1 MSNELTGAKVLAK
14 MLHDYGVTDIFHV
27 PAVLRTT
34 MAELETISNIRRIH
48 AHGEASAAYMAD
60 GYARASGRPGV
71 CAAQII
77 GALNLAAGLRDAWL
91 AKSPVIALTGGRDQ
105 ATKFRKAYQEVD
117 DIPAFEPVTKLNA
130 TVDSANRFP
139 DMLNQAFRVAVS
151 GSPGPV
157 HLQFKG
163 NEGQVDQESFDETIP
178 TSIDES
184 VSSVPPYRPKP
195 DIAQIKKA
203 MDIINNASKPI
214 LVVGGGVRWSK
225 AGDLI
230 DEISKKLKIPV
241 ATSLNGKDVINSTNP
256 LNVGVVGTYSRGSA
270 NKSVLAADL
279 AIFVGTDLGGMVTNF
294 WTIPKIGIK
303 AIHIDIDPEVLGRNY
318 PLEVGIMADA
328 KMALTEMMKFADETM
343 VEKRISWVEE
353 VQSYCRD
360 WYDEFRPLLQSDNI
374 PIRPERVCHDLSL
387 NLPDNSF
394 VVVDTGHGG
403 MWMGGMFD
411 LKSAGQSYIRSAG
424 HLGWAF
430 PASLGV
436 KCAVP
441 DRPVIC
447 FTGDAGFWYH
457 IAEVETAVRWGINA
471 VIVVNNNGAGN
482 QSKRGFD
489 RVYGGTQT
497 DKAREMWTFN
507 NVNFAQIAK
516 HMGAESIRVE
526 NPKDFTPALQKAIAL
541 NKCVILDVVTD
552 VDALAPLAYTE

>member
-225 AGDLI
+225 AGVLI

-241 ATSLNGKDVINSTNP
+241 ATSLNAKDVINSTNP

-328 KMALTEMMKFADETM
+328 KMALTEMMKFADETT

-353 VQSYCRD
+353 VQGYSRD

-411 LKSAGQSYIRSAG
+411 LKSSGQSYIRSAG

-436 KCAVP
+436 KCAAP

>member
-27 PAVLRTT
+27 PAVLRTM

-328 KMALTEMMKFADETM
+328 KMALTEMIKFADETM

-360 WYDEFRPLLQSDNI
+360 WYDEFRPLLQSNNI

-436 KCAVP
+436 KCAAP

>member
-203 MDIINNASKPI
+203 MDLINNASKPI

-328 KMALTEMMKFADETM
+328 KMALTEMIKFADETM

-436 KCAVP
+436 KCAAP

-516 HMGAESIRVE
+516 QMGAESIRVE

>member
-195 DIAQIKKA
+195 DMAQIKKA

-328 KMALTEMMKFADETM
+328 KMALTEMIKFADETM

-436 KCAVP
+436 KCAAP

-497 DKAREMWTFN
+497 EKAREMWTFN

-516 HMGAESIRVE
+516 QMGAESIRVE

>member
-117 DIPAFEPVTKLNA
+117 DIPAFEPVTKFNA

-163 NEGQVDQESFDETIP
+163 NEGQVDQESFDENIP

-279 AIFVGTDLGGMVTNF
+279 AIFIGTDLGGMVTNF

-328 KMALTEMMKFADETM
+328 KMALAEMMKFADENM

-353 VQSYCRD
+353 VQGYCRD

-411 LKSAGQSYIRSAG
+411 LKSSGQNYIRSAG

-436 KCAVP
+436 KCAAP

-497 DKAREMWTFN
+497 EKAREMWTFN

-552 VDALAPLAYTE
+552 VDALAPLAYT

>member
-27 PAVLRTT
+27 PAVLRTM

-328 KMALTEMMKFADETM
+328 KMALTEMIKFADETM

-353 VQSYCRD
+353 VQGYCRD

-436 KCAVP
+436 KCAAP

>member
-184 VSSVPPYRPKP
+184 ISSVPPYRPKP

-203 MDIINNASKPI
+203 MEIINNASKPI

-225 AGDLI
+225 AGVLI

-241 ATSLNGKDVINSTNP
+241 ATSLNAKDVINSTNP

-328 KMALTEMMKFADETM
+328 KMALTEMMKFADETT

-353 VQSYCRD
+353 VQGYCRD

-411 LKSAGQSYIRSAG
+411 LKSSGQSYIRSAG

>member
-241 ATSLNGKDVINSTNP
+241 ATSLNAKDVINSTNP

-328 KMALTEMMKFADETM
+328 KMALTEMIKFADETM

-436 KCAVP
+436 KCAAP

>member
-1 MSNELTGAKVLAK
+1 
-14 MLHDYGVTDIFHV
+14 
-27 PAVLRTT
+27 
-34 MAELETISNIRRIH
+34 
-48 AHGEASAAYMAD
+48 MAD
-60 GYARASGRPGV
+60 GYARASGKPGV

-91 AKSPVIALTGGRDQ
+91 AKSPVVALTGGRDQ

-117 DIPAFEPVTKLNA
+117 DLPAFEPVTKFNA

-139 DMLNQAFRVAVS
+139 DMLNQAFRVSVS
-151 GSPGPV
+151 GCPGPV

-163 NEGQVDQESFDETIP
+163 NEGQVDQEKFDEQIP
-178 TSIDES
+178 RDIHENAI
-184 VSSVPPYRPKP
+184 SVPPYRPSP
-195 DIAQIKKA
+195 DLSSIKKA
-203 MDIINNASKPI
+203 MDIINNSNKPI
-214 LVVGGGVRWSK
+214 FVVGGGVRWSQ
-225 AGDLI
+225 AGSLI

-241 ATSLNGKDVINSTNP
+241 ATSLNGKDVIDANNP

-279 AIFVGTDLGGMVTNF
+279 VIFIGTDLGGMITNF
-294 WTIPKIGIK
+294 WTIPKIGTK

-318 PLEVGIMADA
+318 PLEVGVQSDA
-328 KMALTEMMKFADETM
+328 KNALLEMLKFADDNSA
-343 VEKRISWVEE
+343 EKRLAWVNEI
-353 VQSYCRD
+353 QSYCQE
-360 WYDEFRPLLQSDNI
+360 WYDEFRPLLTSDAV
-374 PIRPERVCHDLSL
+374 PIRPERICHDLSL
-387 NLPDNSF
+387 NLPDDAF

-411 LKSAGQSYIRSAG
+411 LKSSNQNYIRSAG

-441 DRPVIC
+441 ERPVVC

-457 IAEVETAVRWGINA
+457 IAEIETAVRWNINS

-489 RVYGGTQT
+489 RVYGGSQTQ
-497 DKAREMWTFN
+497 KAREMWTFN
-507 NVNFAQIAK
+507 NVNFAEIAK
-516 HMGAESIRVE
+516 HMGAVGIRVE
-526 NPKDFTPALQKAIAL
+526 DPKDFKPALEKAISL

-552 VDALAPLAYTE
+552 VDALAPLAYTG

>member
-195 DIAQIKKA
+195 DMAQIKKA

-241 ATSLNGKDVINSTNP
+241 ATSLNAKDVINSTNP

-328 KMALTEMMKFADETM
+328 KMALTEMMKFADETT

-353 VQSYCRD
+353 VQGYCRD

-436 KCAVP
+436 KCAAP

>member
-328 KMALTEMMKFADETM
+328 KMALTEMMKFADETT

-353 VQSYCRD
+353 VQGYCRD

-411 LKSAGQSYIRSAG
+411 LKSSGQSYIRSAG

>member
-225 AGDLI
+225 AGVLI

-328 KMALTEMMKFADETM
+328 KMALTEMMKFADETT

-353 VQSYCRD
+353 VQGYCRD

-411 LKSAGQSYIRSAG
+411 LKSSGQSYIRSAG

>member
-163 NEGQVDQESFDETIP
+163 NEGQVDQETFDETIP

-294 WTIPKIGIK
+294 WTIPQIGIK

-353 VQSYCRD
+353 VQGYSRD

-411 LKSAGQSYIRSAG
+411 LKSSGQSYIRSAG

-436 KCAVP
+436 KCAAP

>member
-195 DIAQIKKA
+195 DMAQIKKA

-328 KMALTEMMKFADETM
+328 KMALTEMIKFADETM

-360 WYDEFRPLLQSDNI
+360 WYDEFRPLLQSNNI

-436 KCAVP
+436 KCAAP

-526 NPKDFTPALQKAIAL
+526 NPKDFTPAMQKAIAL

>member
-178 TSIDES
+178 TSIDEG

-328 KMALTEMMKFADETM
+328 KMALTEMIKFADETM

-436 KCAVP
+436 KCAAP

>member
-328 KMALTEMMKFADETM
+328 KVALTEMIKFADETM

-411 LKSAGQSYIRSAG
+411 LKSSGQNYIRSAG

-436 KCAVP
+436 KCAAP

>member
-328 KMALTEMMKFADETM
+328 KMALTEMIKFADETM

-436 KCAVP
+436 KCAAP

-526 NPKDFTPALQKAIAL
+526 NPKDFTPAMQKAIAL

>member
-195 DIAQIKKA
+195 DIAKIKKA

-328 KMALTEMMKFADETM
+328 KMALTEMIKFADETM

-353 VQSYCRD
+353 VQGYCRD

-411 LKSAGQSYIRSAG
+411 LKSSGQSYIRSAG

-436 KCAVP
+436 KCAAP

>member
-241 ATSLNGKDVINSTNP
+241 ATSLNAKDVINSTNP

-328 KMALTEMMKFADETM
+328 KMALTEMMKFADETT

-353 VQSYCRD
+353 VQGYCRD
-360 WYDEFRPLLQSDNI
+360 WYDEFRPLLQSDSI

-411 LKSAGQSYIRSAG
+411 LKSSGQSYIRSAG

>member
-241 ATSLNGKDVINSTNP
+241 ATSLNAKDVINSTNP

-328 KMALTEMMKFADETM
+328 KMALTEMMKFADETK

-353 VQSYCRD
+353 VQGYCRD
-360 WYDEFRPLLQSDNI
+360 WYDEFRPLLQSDSI

-411 LKSAGQSYIRSAG
+411 LKSSGQSYIRSAG

>member
-353 VQSYCRD
+353 VQGYCRD

-516 HMGAESIRVE
+516 QMGAESIRVE

>member
-328 KMALTEMMKFADETM
+328 KMALTEMIKFADETM

-411 LKSAGQSYIRSAG
+411 LKSSGQSYIRSAG

-436 KCAVP
+436 KCAAP

>member
-157 HLQFKG
+157 HLKFKG

-203 MDIINNASKPI
+203 MDLIDNASKPI

-230 DEISKKLKIPV
+230 
-241 ATSLNGKDVINSTNP
+241 
-256 LNVGVVGTYSRGSA
+256 
-270 NKSVLAADL
+270 
-279 AIFVGTDLGGMVTNF
+279 
-294 WTIPKIGIK
+294 
-303 AIHIDIDPEVLGRNY
+303 
-318 PLEVGIMADA
+318 
-328 KMALTEMMKFADETM
+328 
-343 VEKRISWVEE
+343 VE
-353 VQSYCRD
+353 
-360 WYDEFRPLLQSDNI
+360 F
-374 PIRPERVCHDLSL
+374 
-387 NLPDNSF
+387 
-394 VVVDTGHGG
+394 
-403 MWMGGMFD
+403 
-411 LKSAGQSYIRSAG
+411 
-424 HLGWAF
+424 
-430 PASLGV
+430 
-436 KCAVP
+436 
-441 DRPVIC
+441 
-447 FTGDAGFWYH
+447 
-457 IAEVETAVRWGINA
+457 
-471 VIVVNNNGAGN
+471 
-482 QSKRGFD
+482 
-489 RVYGGTQT
+489 
-497 DKAREMWTFN
+497 
-507 NVNFAQIAK
+507 
-516 HMGAESIRVE
+516 
-526 NPKDFTPALQKAIAL
+526 
-541 NKCVILDVVTD
+541 
-552 VDALAPLAYTE
+552 

>member
-214 LVVGGGVRWSK
+214 LEVGGGVRWSK

-230 DEISKKLKIPV
+230 DEISKKFKIPV

-328 KMALTEMMKFADETM
+328 KMALTEMIKFADETM

-436 KCAVP
+436 KCAAP

>member
-328 KMALTEMMKFADETM
+328 KMALTEMIKFADETM
-343 VEKRISWVEE
+343 VENRISWVEE

-411 LKSAGQSYIRSAG
+411 LKSSGQSYIRSAG

-436 KCAVP
+436 KCAAP

>member
-14 MLHDYGVTDIFHV
+14 MLVEYGVTDIFHV

-34 MAELETISNIRRIH
+34 MVELEAISNVRRIH
-48 AHGEASAAYMAD
+48 AHGEASAVYMAD
-60 GYARASGRPGV
+60 GYARASGKPGV

-91 AKSPVIALTGGRDQ
+91 AKSPVVALTGGRDQ
-105 ATKFRKAYQEVD
+105 TTKFRKAYQEVD
-117 DIPAFEPVTKLNA
+117 DMPAFEPVTKFNA

-151 GSPGPV
+151 GCPGPV

-163 NEGQVDQESFDETIP
+163 NEGQVDQEIFDDTIP
-178 TSIDES
+178 KDIHENAISI
-184 VSSVPPYRPKP
+184 PPHRPLP
-195 DIAQIKKA
+195 ETNSIKKA
-203 MDIINNASKPI
+203 MSIINDAEKPI
-214 LVVGGGVRWSK
+214 LIVGGGVRWSK
-225 AGDLI
+225 AGELV
-230 DEISKKLKIPV
+230 DELSKKLKIPI
-241 ATSLNGKDVINSTNP
+241 ATSLNGKDVIDATNP
-256 LNVGVVGTYSRGSA
+256 LNVGVVGTYSRASA

-279 AIFVGTDLGGMVTNF
+279 AIFIGTDLGGMVTNF
-294 WTIPKIGIK
+294 WTIPKIGVK

-328 KMALTEMMKFADETM
+328 KMALQEMIQYADSAS
-343 VEKRISWVEE
+343 VSKRLPWVDEI
-353 VQSYCRD
+353 QGYCKD
-360 WYDEFRPLLQSDNI
+360 WYDEFRSALTSDAI
-374 PIRPERVCHDLSL
+374 PIRPERICHELSL

-403 MWMGGMFD
+403 MWMGGMYD
-411 LKSAGQSYIRSAG
+411 LKSSNQNYIRSAG

-457 IAEVETAVRWGINA
+457 IAEIETAVRWGINS

-489 RVYGGTQT
+489 RVYGGEQTQ
-497 DKAREMWTFN
+497 KAREMWTFN
-507 NVNFAQIAK
+507 QVNFAEIARN
-516 HMGAESIRVE
+516 MGAVGIRVE
-526 NPKDFTPALQKAIAL
+526 NPKDFKSALEKAISL

-552 VDALAPLAYTE
+552 VDALAPLAYI

>member
-203 MDIINNASKPI
+203 MDLINNASKPI

-230 DEISKKLKIPV
+230 DEISKKFKIPV

-328 KMALTEMMKFADETM
+328 KMALTEMIKFADETM

-436 KCAVP
+436 KCAAP

>member
-117 DIPAFEPVTKLNA
+117 DIPAFEPVTKFNA

-279 AIFVGTDLGGMVTNF
+279 AIFIGTDLGGMVTNF

-328 KMALTEMMKFADETM
+328 KVALTEMMKFADETM
-343 VEKRISWVEE
+343 VEKRVSWVEE
-353 VQSYCRD
+353 VQGYCRD

-411 LKSAGQSYIRSAG
+411 LKSSGQSYIRSAG

-436 KCAVP
+436 KCAAP

>member
-328 KMALTEMMKFADETM
+328 KMALTEMIKFADETM

-411 LKSAGQSYIRSAG
+411 LKSSGQSYIRSAG

>member
-34 MAELETISNIRRIH
+34 MAELEKISNIRRIH

-117 DIPAFEPVTKLNA
+117 DIPAFEPVTKFNA

-214 LVVGGGVRWSK
+214 LVIGGGVRWSK

-279 AIFVGTDLGGMVTNF
+279 AIFIGTDLGGMVTNF

-328 KMALTEMMKFADETM
+328 KVALTEMMKFADETM
-343 VEKRISWVEE
+343 VEKRVSWVEE
-353 VQSYCRD
+353 VQGYCRD

-411 LKSAGQSYIRSAG
+411 LKSSGQNYIRSAG

-436 KCAVP
+436 KCAAP

-497 DKAREMWTFN
+497 DKATEMWKFN

>member
-48 AHGEASAAYMAD
+48 VHGEASAAYMAD

-241 ATSLNGKDVINSTNP
+241 ATSLNAKDVINSTNP

-328 KMALTEMMKFADETM
+328 KMALTEMMKFADETT

-353 VQSYCRD
+353 VQGYCRD
-360 WYDEFRPLLQSDNI
+360 WYDEFRPLLQSDSI

-411 LKSAGQSYIRSAG
+411 LKSSGQSYIRSAG

-552 VDALAPLAYTE
+552 VDALAPLAYTG

>member
-48 AHGEASAAYMAD
+48 VHGEASAAYMAD

-241 ATSLNGKDVINSTNP
+241 ATSLNAKDVINSTNP

-328 KMALTEMMKFADETM
+328 KIALTEMMKFADETT

-353 VQSYCRD
+353 VQGYCRD
-360 WYDEFRPLLQSDNI
+360 WYDEFRPLLQSDSI

-411 LKSAGQSYIRSAG
+411 LKSSGQSYIRSAG